1 MTDLWRGPKHLVACD
16 LGHDGETHIPV
27 GGSEKYLCPFVFTI

>member
-1 MTDLWRGPKHLVACD
+1 MKDLWRGPKQLVACD

-27 GGSEKYLCPFVFTI
+27 GGS